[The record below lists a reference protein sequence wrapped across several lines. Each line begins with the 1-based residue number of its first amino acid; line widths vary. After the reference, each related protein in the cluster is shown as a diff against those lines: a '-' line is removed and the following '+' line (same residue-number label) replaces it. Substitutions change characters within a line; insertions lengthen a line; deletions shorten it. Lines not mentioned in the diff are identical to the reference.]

1 MRLAEYPG
9 LLHEWPPPGH
19 SLASPLRVAPAHCLD
34 SLLLA
39 LQFPR
44 IDSRQWG
51 ISILTV
57 FRHERYIRRLPP
69 REEIFNTVFCEFLN
83 KQRGKTILEIGD
95 MDATFLG

>member
-44 IDSRQWG
+44 IDSKQWG

-57 FRHERYIRRLPP
+57 FKHERYIRRLPA
-69 REEIFNTVFCEFLN
+69 REEIFNIVFCEFLN

>member
-9 LLHEWPPPGH
+9 LLHEWPPSGH
-19 SLASPLRVAPAHCLD
+19 CLSSPLRPVPTHCLD

-44 IDSRQWG
+44 INSKQWG

-57 FRHERYIRRLPP
+57 FKHERYIRRMAA

-83 KQRGKTILEIGD
+83 KQRGKTILEIGN